1 MEDKSIIII
10 GAGIAGLSAGCYAQ
24 MNGYNSSIYEM
35 HSIPGGLCT
44 SWKRKGYTF
53 DGCID
58 WLTGS
63 APDSMFF
70 PIWQELGVIDNN
82 KFLYTTE
89 FCHYISKD
97 SKEIIIYTDMEKL
110 KEELLSNSPEDYEPI
125 EELCSLILRFK
136 NFRPDVKTAVE
147 TMSLA
152 GSMKMLAGLL
162 KNVKA
167 YKDFFKYGKISLS
180 EFAKRFKSLLLRDMI
195 TSIWGGDI
203 PLSLFAAT
211 MAWYSNNTAG
221 FPEGGSIKIAEDIE
235 KKYLELK
242 GRTYYRQKVE
252 KIIVNNNKAVGI
264 KLADG
269 TEKYSDIVLSA
280 SDVHSTIFNLL
291 DGRYISDIAKKWYS
305 GAVTFPPYVQI
316 SLGIARDLSN
326 KARTYFHKPNK
337 ALIIDNQE
345 IPGLIIHN
353 YSFDK
358 TLAPEG
364 KTSLCVRFFTD
375 YEYWLDLCKDKTKYK
390 EVKKNLAISVIK
402 ELDRRF
408 HGIGSSV
415 EVIDVATPI
424 TYTRYTGNWRG
435 ATMSWLPTSE
445 NFGKNIQK
453 TLPGLENFYMA
464 GHWLVPGGG
473 LPNAVKTARDTIQ
486 IICRKDKKG
495 FKTSS

>member
-1 MEDKSIIII
+1 MENKSIIII

-63 APDSMFF
+63 APDGMFF

-82 KFLYTTE
+82 SFLYTTE
-89 FCHYISKD
+89 FCHYVSKD
-97 SKEIIIYTDMEKL
+97 NKEIIIYTDIDRL
-110 KEELLSNSPEDYEPI
+110 RAELLLYSPEDSEPI
-125 EELCSLILRFK
+125 EELFSLILRFK
-136 NFRPDVKTAVE
+136 DFRPDVKTAIE
-147 TMSLA
+147 IMGLA

-167 YKDFFKYGKISLS
+167 YKDFFKYGKTSLS
-180 EFAKRFKSLLLRDMI
+180 EFAERFKSLFLRDML

-235 KKYLELK
+235 KKYMELK
-242 GRTYYRQKVE
+242 GRTYYGHKVE
-252 KIIVNNNKAVGI
+252 KIIVDNNKAVGI

-280 SDVHSTIFNLL
+280 SDGHSTIFNML
-291 DGRYISDIAKKWYS
+291 DGRYISDIAKKWYLNAS
-305 GAVTFPPYVQI
+305 TFPPYVQI
-316 SLGIARDLSN
+316 SLGIARDLSD
-326 KARTYFHKPNK
+326 KARTYFFKTDKPLT
-337 ALIIDNQE
+337 AGNQK
-345 IPGLIIHN
+345 ISGLIVHN

-358 TLAPEG
+358 TLAPEE

-375 YEYWLDLCKDKTKYK
+375 YDYWLDLYKDKTKYK
-390 EVKKNLAISVIK
+390 EVKENLANSIIK
-402 ELDRRF
+402 ELDNHF
-408 HGIGSSV
+408 AGISSLV
-415 EVIDVATPI
+415 EVIDVATPA
-424 TYTRYTGNWRG
+424 TYMRYTGNWRG

-445 NFGKNIQK
+445 NFGKNIKK
-453 TLPGLENFYMA
+453 TLPGLDNFYMA

-473 LPNAVKTARDTIQ
+473 LPNAVKTARDVIQ
-486 IICRKDKKG
+486 IICRKDRKR